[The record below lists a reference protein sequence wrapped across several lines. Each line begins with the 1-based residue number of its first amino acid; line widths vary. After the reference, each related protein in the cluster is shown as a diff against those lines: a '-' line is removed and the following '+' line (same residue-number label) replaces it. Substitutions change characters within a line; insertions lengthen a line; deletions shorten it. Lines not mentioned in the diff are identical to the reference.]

1 MGFAEATSV
10 SVGFAVV
17 ASSTI
22 VNDTTIT
29 AVTPERA
36 APGTVDVTV
45 TNASGTM
52 L

>member
-10 SVGFAVV
+10 SVGFGF
-17 ASSTI
+17 ASFTI

-45 TNASGTM
+45 TSASGTI